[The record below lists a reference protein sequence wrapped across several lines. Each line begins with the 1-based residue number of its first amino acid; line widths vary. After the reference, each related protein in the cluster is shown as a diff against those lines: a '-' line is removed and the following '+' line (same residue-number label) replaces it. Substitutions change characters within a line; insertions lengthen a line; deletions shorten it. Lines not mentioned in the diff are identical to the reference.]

1 LVEDILKK
9 LQYERLTLASINKRA
24 IAFFIDEMI
33 ISTLFYII
41 YADSFAKA
49 GSLESVIELTNML
62 FLQVILLKVIYHTFF
77 VWMYGAT
84 VGKIFLKI
92 KVVSVDDFDNPN
104 LMNAFIR
111 AVVRIISEFL
121 FYLGFLQA
129 FFDKA
134 KQTWHDKAA
143 KTVVLN
149 V

>member
-1 LVEDILKK
+1 LVEEILNNLKR
-9 LQYERLTLASINKRA
+9 ERLTLATINRRA

-33 ISTLFYII
+33 ISILFYII

-49 GSLESVIELTNML
+49 GSLETVITLTNML
-62 FLQVILLKVIYHTFF
+62 FFQVILLKIIYHTFF

-84 VGKIFLKI
+84 VGKILLKI
-92 KVVSVDDFDNPN
+92 KVVSVDEFDNPN
-104 LMNAFIR
+104 LMSAFIR

-121 FYLGFLQA
+121 FYLGFLWA

-134 KQTWHDKAA
+134 RQAWHDKAA
-143 KTVVLN
+143 KTVVVN

>member
-1 LVEDILKK
+1 MTQEILKK
-9 LQYERLTLASINKRA
+9 LHRERLTLASINKRG

-33 ISTLFYII
+33 ISILFYII

-62 FLQVILLKVIYHTFF
+62 FLQVILLKIIYHTFF

-84 VGKIFLKI
+84 VGKILLKI
-92 KVVSVDDFDNPN
+92 KVVSLDELDNPN
-104 LMNAFIR
+104 LMSSFIR

-121 FYLGFLQA
+121 LYLGFLWA

-134 KQTWHDKAA
+134 RQAWHDKAA
-143 KTVVLN
+143 KTVVID

>member
-1 LVEDILKK
+1 MTQEILKK
-9 LQYERLTLASINKRA
+9 LHRERLTLASINKRG

-33 ISTLFYII
+33 ISILFYII

-62 FLQVILLKVIYHTFF
+62 FLQVILLKIIYHTFF

-84 VGKIFLKI
+84 VGKILLKI
-92 KVVSVDDFDNPN
+92 KVVSLDELDNPN
-104 LMNAFIR
+104 LMSSFIR
-111 AVVRIISEFL
+111 AVVRIVSEFL
-121 FYLGFLQA
+121 LYLGFLWA

-134 KQTWHDKAA
+134 RQAWHDKAA
-143 KTVVLN
+143 KTVVID

>member
-1 LVEDILKK
+1 LTQEILKK
-9 LQYERLTLASINKRA
+9 LHRERLTLASINKRG

-33 ISTLFYII
+33 ISILFYII

-62 FLQVILLKVIYHTFF
+62 FLQVILLKIIYHTFF

-84 VGKIFLKI
+84 VGKILLKI
-92 KVVSVDDFDNPN
+92 KVVSLDELDNPN
-104 LMNAFIR
+104 LMSSFIR

-121 FYLGFLQA
+121 LYLGFLWA

-134 KQTWHDKAA
+134 RQAWHDKAA
-143 KTVVLN
+143 KTVVID